1 MGREFM
7 SRPEHILKEAASLVS
22 GQRASQH
29 GDFRLMHC
37 RIAEL
42 WSAYLKIDI
51 KAEQVAM
58 CMTLL
63 KAARSELGQ
72 YNADDGLDATAYT
85 ALWAALTDDSPNET
99 S

>member
-1 MGREFM
+1 M
-7 SRPEHILKEAASLVS
+7 SRPEHILEEAAALVA

-29 GDFRLMHC
+29 GDFRLMHH
-37 RIAEL
+37 RVAEL
-42 WSAYLKIDI
+42 WSAYLKIDV

-72 YNADDGLDATAYT
+72 YNSDDGLDATVYT
-85 ALWAALTDDSPNET
+85 ALWAALTNDSHDEN